1 MEKKEKF
8 SKNQITTPK
17 KSNVSKF
24 RNSISFSS
32 LSNHQFVFLGNNN
45 KLYEIDKSSS
55 NSSANSAELKSD
67 VVKYNVVSDP
77 INELKKVNN
86 VIIKVE
92 YQNCCCINQ
101 SNNLYNVFT
110 KNKTNIKYLF
120 RTEELMPCTDY
131 SCFEY
136 ILKPFCLNIEHVLSI
151 GTEINTREFA
161 IAQKGCTIPCI
172 CCCRPE
178 IKVRLCKKN
187 NNLCGKIV
195 LSFSCG
201 NTKYKIYDGKNQLKY
216 TVDTDYCQPGILCT
230 KNCCGYLP
238 DVIFDILND
247 KEETVGT
254 IERKPGAFE
263 EFMRVLDCYQLF
275 FPKNATFED
284 KFLLICATFMIES
297 EIFRDKWGTLDYCDC
312 CKCDCDCECSGDCCA
327 DCGYRCCAEIFASLF
342 RF

>member
-32 LSNHQFVFLGNNN
+32 LSNHQFAFLGNNN

-110 KNKTNIKYLF
+110 KNKNNIKYLF
-120 RTEELMPCTDY
+120 RAEELMPCTDY
-131 SCFEY
+131 SCCDY
-136 ILKPFCLNIEHVLSI
+136 VIKPFCLDIEHVVSI
-151 GTEINTREFA
+151 GSEINTKEFA
-161 IAQKGCTIPCI
+161 KAQRNCSIPCL
-172 CCCRPE
+172 CFCRHE
-178 IKVRLCKKN
+178 LNIRFKN
-187 NNLCGKIV
+187 NKNIIGKII
-195 LSFSCG
+195 LPFSLG
-201 NTKYKIYDGKNQLKY
+201 DTKYKVYNPKNKIKFI
-216 TVDTDYCQPGILCT
+216 VDTEYCQPGILCS

-238 DVIFDILND
+238 DVIFDIYNEK
-247 KEETVGT
+247 KESVGT
-254 IERKPGAFE
+254 IERKPGSFDN
-263 EFMRVLDCYQLF
+263 FMHVLDCYQLF
-275 FPKNATFED
+275 FPKGATFED
-284 KFLLICATFMIES
+284 KFMLICTTFMIES
-297 EIFRDKWGTLDYCDC
+297 EIFRDKWGSLEYCGSC
-312 CKCDCDCECSGDCCA
+312 SCDCDCECGEDWCSDW
-327 DCGYRCCAEIFASLF
+327 GYRCCAELCASFF

>member
-32 LSNHQFVFLGNNN
+32 LSNHQFAFLGNNN

-101 SNNLYNVFT
+101 SNNLYNVFI
-110 KNKTNIKYLF
+110 KDKTNIKYLF
-120 RTEELMPCTDY
+120 RAEELMPCTDY
-131 SCFEY
+131 SCWKY
-136 ILKPFCLNIEHVLSI
+136 IKKPFCLNIEHVI
-151 GTEINTREFA
+151 GIGNEINTNKFA
-161 IAQKGCTIPCI
+161 IAEKCCTIPLLCL
-172 CCCRPE
+172 CRPE
-178 IKVRLCKKN
+178 IKVKFCKNKN
-187 NNLCGKIV
+187 ICGKIV
-195 LSFSCG
+195 LTFSCG
-201 NTKYKIYDGKNQLKY
+201 NTKYEIYDGKNQLKY
-216 TVDTDYCQPGILCT
+216 IVDTDYCQPGILCT

-238 DVIFDILND
+238 NVIFDILNE
-247 KEETVGT
+247 KEYTVGT

-263 EFMRVLDCYQLF
+263 EFMRVLDCYQIF
-275 FPKNATFED
+275 FPKDATFED
-284 KFLLICATFMIES
+284 KFLLICTTFMIES
-297 EIFRDKWGTLDYCDC
+297 EIFRDKWGSLDYCG
-312 CKCDCDCECSGDCCA
+312 CDCECSDDCCA
-327 DCGYRCCAEIFASLF
+327 DCGYRCCAEICASFF